1 MPEPIEFVVG
11 DLTLRGDLYPGDPDK
26 KVLLLHGGGQT
37 RHSWGGSAVA
47 LSELGWTTWSLD
59 LRGHGDSDWDPEA
72 DYGPSGN
79 VVDILG
85 VAEQIGPGI
94 VYVGAS
100 LGGLTSLGVQAQAP
114 QWGRALVLVDVVPR
128 VERAG
133 AARIRDFMM
142 KHADGFDSL
151 EDVADA
157 VADYKGRPRPK
168 DISGLRKNVRLRAD
182 GRYHWHWDP
191 AMTPRT
197 TDISEL
203 PPLPAEP
210 LVEAAR
216 RITVPTLIV
225 RGEESDIVSDEGIA
239 EVLEA
244 IPHARVAVV
253 AKAGHMVAGDDN
265 DRFTVAVRDFLA
277 DLASDP
283 SAARE
288 R

>member
-1 MPEPIEFVVG
+1 MPEPVEFVVG
-11 DLTLRGDLYPGDPDK
+11 DLTLRGDHYPGDPDR

-37 RHSWGGSAVA
+37 RHSWGHSADM
-47 LSELGWTTWSLD
+47 LSAMGWTTWSLD

-72 DYGPSGN
+72 NYGPDGN

-85 VAEQIGPGI
+85 VAEQIGPDI

-100 LGGLTSLGVQAQAP
+100 LGGLTSLKVQAQAP

-128 VERAG
+128 VELAG

-142 KHADGFDSL
+142 RHADGFDTL

-157 VADYKGRPRPK
+157 VAEYKGRPRPK
-168 DISGLRKNVRLRAD
+168 DISGLHKNVRMRED

-197 TDISEL
+197 ADLSSL
-203 PPLPAEP
+203 PPIPGEP

-216 RITVPTLIV
+216 RIKVPTLIV
-225 RGEESDIVSDEGIA
+225 RGQESDIVSDQGIE

-244 IPHARVAVV
+244 IPHARIAVV
-253 AKAGHMVAGDDN
+253 PQAGHMVAGDDN
-265 DRFTVAVRDFLA
+265 DRFTVAVRDFLSS
-277 DLASDP
+277 L
-283 SAARE
+283 
-288 R
+288 